1 MPYEACFQLS
11 HPLRFK
17 TLGTNSWYQLIQ
29 ATHEPMHSNLVSVRE
44 KKIMAQSVSC
54 RIVPLF
60 SLGHRCHDVA

>member
-29 ATHEPMHSNLVSVRE
+29 ATHEPMHSKCARKKNYGTERE
-44 KKIMAQSVSC
+44 LPHRTTFQPWSSVS
-54 RIVPLF
+54 
-60 SLGHRCHDVA
+60 